1 MTTVRAAA
9 DNKRCQLAKQ
19 LGCLLAVQFGL
30 GLVAQS
36 AFAEDVAAT
45 SSPSTQASSSNATS
59 TAVPASQ
66 AAPAA
71 PATPVS
77 AATIAPASSAAVPVA
92 APAPAAAANDGPLVE
107 PGPAE
112 AKRTALVLRI
122 FNAKAQGIG
131 IDAYLNAFAMLE
143 NSVKTGETEANL
155 NKRIDSL
162 NSSLDDQL
170 KRSAVLKT
178 QRPAPPVAA
187 SGFPAGGLGGGGS
200 SGGGTSDLIRKL
212 QEKYGDQIPSNL
224 KDKLGAGGQIPD
236 NLKDK
241 IPAGLGGLD
250 PSQIEDLIKKYKK

>member
-1 MTTVRAAA
+1 MTTVRAVA
-9 DNKRCQLAKQ
+9 DNKRFQVAKR

-30 GLVAQS
+30 GLLAQS

-45 SSPSTQASSSNATS
+45 SSPSTQVPGSSATS
-59 TAVPASQ
+59 TAVPNSQ
-66 AAPAA
+66 ATPAA
-71 PATPVS
+71 PSTPVS
-77 AATIAPASSAAVPVA
+77 AAPSTPAPSAPVSSAAV
-92 APAPAAAANDGPLVE
+92 NDGPLVE

-212 QEKYGDQIPSNL
+212 QEKYGDQIPANL